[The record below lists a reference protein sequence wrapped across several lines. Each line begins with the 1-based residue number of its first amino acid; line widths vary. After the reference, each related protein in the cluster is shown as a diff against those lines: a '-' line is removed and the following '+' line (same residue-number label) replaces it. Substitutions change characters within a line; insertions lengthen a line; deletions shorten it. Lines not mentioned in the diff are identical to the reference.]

1 MFELIASYEAVE
13 QVEIGGP
20 FVSRFSEDVVALF
33 TSRPLAELY
42 IRKAKLKNPIRQTF
56 ASTRVFRKSS
66 LLSGAVSA
74 YVEEQT
80 ARVSHVVDPVL

>member
-1 MFELIASYEAVE
+1 MFELIASYEDIE
-13 QVEIGGP
+13 QDKIGGP
-20 FVSRFSEDVVALF
+20 FGSRFSEEVVALF

-66 LLSGAVSA
+66 LLGRAVSA
-74 YVEEQT
+74 YVVEES
-80 ARVSHVVDPVL
+80 AKVSHVVDPVL